1 MKLNKKSALFMLMII
16 PFLCNGCSHD
26 MNRKEIDE
34 INFIHV
40 MGIDFADGE
49 YTVSALYSSEG
60 GADPEAGGSGGG
72 GKEEITEGKGKTP
85 YQAMEDIRLKNKKT
99 ISVANTGYFL
109 IGDEAARNG
118 IEDCLDFLSRDETI
132 KMEAL
137 VYIVQNSSATDF
149 LKQGLKDKQTIHEDL
164 EAVEQKQMELVT
176 RNDNTLVNILN
187 DMEQNYSSV
196 LIPYLVSQEKSFL
209 IKGYSVFD
217 QLKLKDY
224 LDLETS
230 SGVNFVKDI
239 IRVYPI
245 HLNNQVGLALSYSNT
260 KLKSELKGKQ
270 VKVSIHVDFETMIKE
285 IMGGEQ
291 VFTRDA
297 LMELTELQNEYIKK
311 IIKKAVDYSVN
322 TGLDILQIARLV
334 ENQHVGKWNE
344 FAEGWKDT
352 ISEIEYEYTV
362 NSKISKSFLL
372 GDEEQR

>member
-1 MKLNKKSALFMLMII
+1 MMLKRTSVLSLLLFMAGT
-16 PFLCNGCSHD
+16 FVGCSHD
-26 MNRKEIDE
+26 MNRREIDE

-40 MGIDFADGE
+40 MGIDYKNDE
-49 YTVSALYSSEG
+49 YSISALYSSEG
-60 GADPEAGGSGGG
+60 GADPEEGGG
-72 GKEEITEGKGKTP
+72 GGGEEEITEGKGKTP
-85 YQAMEDIRLKNKKT
+85 YQAMEDIRLKNKKS

-109 IGDEAARNG
+109 IGDAAAMHG
-118 IEDCLDFLSRDETI
+118 IKDCLDFLSRDETI

-137 VYIVQNSSATDF
+137 VYVVQNSSALDF
-149 LKQGLKDKQTIHEDL
+149 LKQGLENQQTVHEDL
-164 EAVEQKQMELVT
+164 QAVEQKQLELVT

-187 DMEQNYSSV
+187 DMDQNYSSL

-245 HLNNQVGLALSYSNT
+245 YLNQEVGLALSYSNT
-260 KLKSELKGKQ
+260 KLKSELKGDE
-270 VKVSIHVDFETMIKE
+270 VKVSIQVDFETMVKE
-285 IMGGEQ
+285 VISSKKI
-291 VFTRDA
+291 FTRAA
-297 LMELTELQNEYIKK
+297 LQELTRQQNKYIRN

-322 TGLDILQIARLV
+322 SGLDILQIARLV
-334 ENQHVGKWNE
+334 ENQHVGKWKE
-344 FAEGWKDT
+344 LAKGWKDT
-352 ISEIEYEYTV
+352 ISEIEYEYSV

-372 GDEEQR
+372 GDKD